1 MLEVTSWTAQQVNN
15 QKGHQCESICIYMI
29 LIFYVITIYQDIIV
43 ILQLPKVL
51 YWNSAYTH
59 HWPAVL

>member
-15 QKGHQCESICIYMI
+15 QKGHQCEIVNQFAYICH
-29 LIFYVITIYQDIIV
+29 YQDIIV

-59 HWPAVL
+59 HWPAEL